1 MKWICLLF
9 QKCFNSKEK
18 CSLILSC
25 SDGQIGFH
33 SGLFKSGISNEK
45 ISWLLTIF
53 LLCFFFFFLFLCV
66 VLAVLFLTI
75 ASISMP
81 IWLRWGLW
89 VSHLIS
95 HDIRWNRSLFK
106 WIACYTTMASCWS
119 LVAWLIGS
127 YKEVYHTLP
136 TFAYSGFFEFVV
148 VLQYS
153 PLIGCIC
160 EAVIQSTV
168 RVHASTL

>member
-1 MKWICLLF
+1 MSSFSKMLQFKRKMLPHPQLLRWSNWFSQWSF
-9 QKCFNSKEK
+9 QVGHIKGKDN
-18 CSLILSC
+18 LITDNLS
-25 SDGQIGFH
+25 IM
-33 SGLFKSGISNEK
+33 
-45 ISWLLTIF
+45 
-53 LLCFFFFFLFLCV
+53 FFFSFLFLCV